1 MPGQNTQKVG
11 THPIVCCPKKIY
23 KDDFICF
30 PTDAWCPI
38 YKKIEYPIDDSFTRV
53 EPPPPITMGNRTCYN
68 TPLGDGKVL
77 SNCVPLNQCAELL
90 EYPNAP
96 VTVTQPCG
104 FDEEESSLMIC
115 CPEEFTTE
123 PIKLHQD
130 PRFPI
135 DNEPGGEARKCVDK
149 HEMCSTWK
157 KNGACSLDRSFS
169 ISDEDGNGAVT
180 SADMFGFM
188 QAACPESC
196 NWCGSKGCVDEH
208 PSCKAW
214 SRVGMCVLN
223 PFMMAHTCRES
234 CGVCGF
240 LSPENTEEQVKDD
253 KSYTDFT
260 KDNFD
265 CGRYKLLTEINGE
278 DFEAETVKP
287 IQDTPAEPLEADDFS
302 ANDIDLRKT
311 DDVFLSTDGEPKDFF
326 CGATMISD
334 RWVIAASHCY
344 DDFGAAAT
352 AGQKQV
358 RINTIR
364 DNTENKELVEIKRVF
379 KHPLYKY
386 PNLYNDIALLE
397 LGRRVEY
404 DYDIYGDA
412 PSCMDQGIE
421 VEGKIGNIQG
431 YGLTEFATRG
441 QLLEANVTIIS
452 NKVCKEA
459 LDYNTT
465 DNDVA
470 KRQINQALPQGL
482 NYGLLCARGE
492 RVINKEGKPVYKGSC
507 KGDSGGPL
515 TTKDE
520 EGRTTLVGIVS
531 GGIGCGK
538 GIPGWYTKVAFHSEW
553 VQCIVETSRTVTKKR
568 DIEKACVEKTK
579 KPKRC
584 QEIET
589 EDLIFGDLR
598 SADEGTCNDDGTF
611 ATETRFQPIFDP
623 IFD

>member
-1 MPGQNTQKVG
+1 M
-11 THPIVCCPKKIY
+11 
-23 KDDFICF
+23 
-30 PTDAWCPI
+30 
-38 YKKIEYPIDDSFTRV
+38 
-53 EPPPPITMGNRTCYN
+53 
-68 TPLGDGKVL
+68 
-77 SNCVPLNQCAELL
+77 
-90 EYPNAP
+90 
-96 VTVTQPCG
+96 QPCG
-104 FDEEESSLMIC
+104 FYDEDPNLMIC
-115 CPEEFTTE
+115 CPEEYTTDPVKIIQE
-123 PIKLHQD
+123 
-130 PRFPI
+130 PRFPVG
-135 DNEPGGEARKCVDK
+135 NEPGGDARKCSDK
-149 HEMCSTWK
+149 HDMCKTWK
-157 KNGACSLDRSFS
+157 SNRNACALDQNFVLSL
-169 ISDEDGNGAVT
+169 EDGNGKI
-180 SADMFGFM
+180 SSGDMFGFM
-188 QAACPESC
+188 QTACAESC
-196 NWCGSKGCVDEH
+196 DWCGSKGCVDEH
-208 PSCKAW
+208 PKCSAW
-214 SRVGMCVLN
+214 SRAGMCVIN
-223 PFMMAHTCRES
+223 PFVMAHMCRES

-240 LSPENTEEQVKDD
+240 LSPENKEDQVKNG

-265 CGRYKLLTEINGE
+265 CGRYKLLTEINGD
-278 DFEAETVKP
+278 DFETETVKP
-287 IQDTPAEPLEADDFS
+287 IEEKQAEPLKTDDDVS
-302 ANDIDLRKT
+302 AGDLSTNDIDLRSGD
-311 DDVFLSTDGEPKDFF
+311 DDVFFSSDGEPGEFF
-326 CGATMISD
+326 CGATMVND
-334 RWVIAASHCY
+334 RWVVAASHCY
-344 DDFGAAAT
+344 DDFGNSAT
-352 AGQKQV
+352 VGPRQV

-364 DNTENKELVEIKRVF
+364 DNTEKKELIEIKRVF

-386 PNLYNDIALLE
+386 PNLYNDVALLE

-404 DYDIYGDA
+404 DYDVYGDT
-412 PSCMDQGIE
+412 PSCLDRGIN
-421 VEGKIGNIQG
+421 VIGKTGTIQG

-452 NKVCKEA
+452 NEVCQEA
-459 LDYNTT
+459 LEYNTT
-465 DNDVA
+465 GNDVA

-492 RVINKEGKPVYKGSC
+492 LVINKEGNPVYKGSC

-515 TTKDE
+515 TTKDDG
-520 EGRTTLVGIVS
+520 GRTTLVGIVS